1 MAIKFNTLG
10 ARLTVTML
18 LMALLPVVVIGWMAY
33 ATMVETV
40 KSERIKAV
48 GHIADSK
55 HDQLVMVLTRA
66 NIRAEHFL
74 SDLDTQCGNNVTGL
88 NRRCATSLI
97 KTYLAAE
104 GAIGA
109 NLRGKDGA
117 DLTVGSSAAKNR
129 EYITFQAG
137 QLAQFSGASP
147 RGNQSYFI
155 EVEDRSTVFRLFIT
169 YPSSTLDP
177 IFNPPPADL
186 GRSGE
191 TFLADGEGYF
201 VTQPRYDSAQWGST
215 RISTPQMRACLNGQN
230 GEALDLDYRD
240 IAIIHSFRFVPEFG
254 SACIKANITREEAFA
269 PVKALEQKIIVT
281 MFLFGMILFV
291 MAVYLARSIVK
302 PITRLT
308 KVTKAIAAGDDKIQA
323 DTTGRGEISE
333 LAVSFNRMTD
343 RLHESRDDMHR
354 LLNSMI
360 EGVCGVDTGGNC
372 TFVNQSFLRMLGY
385 RNENEV
391 LGKHIHEIIHHSR
404 ADGSP
409 CLATECR
416 IYRAYQTN
424 QAANV
429 ADEVFWRRDGVAIPV
444 EYWSH
449 PIITRGVVTGAIAT
463 FVDIT
468 ERKKAEE
475 DISRLAFYD
484 SLTGLPNRR
493 LLVDRLQHALA
504 NSARNDRHGAIMF
517 IDLDNFKGIN
527 DTKGHDCGDVILVE
541 VARRLL
547 SCVREGDTVA
557 RLGGD
562 EFVVMLEELDSEA
575 EHAATQA
582 EEVGEK
588 IRAAINQPYL
598 LKGEQ
603 HHSTASIGIS
613 LFVDR
618 TTTSDTLLK
627 NADIAMYQAKGAGRN
642 AVRFFDPRMQA
653 ILEAHAS
660 MEADLHGALAK
671 GQFRLYYQ
679 AQVDKAGHIYG
690 AEALIRWMHPQRGM
704 VPPDQFIPIAEESQL
719 IVDIG
724 QWVLET
730 ACQRLILWSMD
741 EQTRKLMLAVNVSAR
756 QFKAD
761 DFVDRVAAVI
771 REHRINPALLKLEL
785 TESMVLHD
793 VSDIVAKMHAI
804 KDLGV
809 GLSMDDFGTGYS
821 SLSLL
826 KQLPLDQ
833 LKIDRSF
840 VRDIATDPGDAIM
853 VRTII
858 GMAHNFHLKVIA
870 EGVESE
876 VQQTFLKQHGCMA
889 YQGYLFSKPVPVAEF
904 EQLLHLSANDGTT
917 PDAIHD

>member
-1 MAIKFNTLG
+1 MAIKFTTLRT
-10 ARLTVTML
+10 RLTITLL
-18 LMALLPVVVIGWMAY
+18 LMVLLPTLTIGWMAY
-33 ATMVETV
+33 NSMFETIR
-40 KSERIKAV
+40 SERIKAV
-48 GHIADSK
+48 GQVADSK

-74 SDLDTQCGNNVTGL
+74 SDLSAQCGNNSTKL
-88 NRRCATSLI
+88 NRRCETNLI
-97 KTYLAAE
+97 RTYLAAE

-109 NLRGKDGA
+109 NLRSKDGV
-117 DLTVGSSAAKNR
+117 DLIVGSSAVQNK
-129 EYITFQAG
+129 ESVTFQAG
-137 QLAQFSGASP
+137 QLAQFPGTGP
-147 RGNQSYFI
+147 RSNQSYFI
-155 EVEDRSTVFRLFIT
+155 EVEDRSTASRLFIT
-169 YPSSTLDP
+169 YPSSTMEP
-177 IFNPPPADL
+177 VFNPPPADL

-201 VTQPRYDSAQWGST
+201 VTQPGYASAQWSGT
-215 RISTPQMRACLNGQN
+215 RISTRPMQACLSGQN
-230 GEALDLDYRD
+230 GEALDLDYRGV
-240 IAIIHSFRFVPEFG
+240 AIIHAFRFVPEFG
-254 SACIKANITREEAFA
+254 LACLKANIIQDEAFA
-269 PVKALEQKIIVT
+269 PIKALEQKIMIT
-281 MFLFGMILFV
+281 IFLFGLILVV

-308 KVTKAIAAGDDKIQA
+308 KVTKAIAAGDDKVQA
-323 DTTGRGEISE
+323 DTTGRDEIAE

-360 EGVCGVDTGGNC
+360 EGVYGVDTGGNC

-409 CLATECR
+409 CLATECK
-416 IYRAYQTN
+416 IYRTYQTN
-424 QAANV
+424 QAVNA

-449 PIITRGVVTGAIAT
+449 PIITQGVVTGAIAT

-484 SLTGLPNRR
+484 PLTGLPNRR
-493 LLVDRLQHALA
+493 LLVDRLQHAFA
-504 NSARNDRHGAIMF
+504 NSARSGRHGAIMF

-541 VARRLL
+541 VARRLQ

-603 HHSTASIGIS
+603 HRSTASIGIS

-627 NADIAMYQAKGAGRN
+627 NADIAMYQAKGAGRD
-642 AVRFFDPRMQA
+642 AVRFFDPKMQA
-653 ILEAHAS
+653 ILETHVS
-660 MEADLHGALAK
+660 IEADLHGALAK
-671 GQFRLYYQ
+671 GQFQLYYQ
-679 AQVDKAGHIYG
+679 AQVDKSGHIYG

-704 VPPDQFIPIAEESQL
+704 VPPDQFIPIAEESPL
-719 IVDIG
+719 ILDIG

-730 ACQRLILWSMD
+730 ACKQLALWSRD
-741 EQTRKLMLAVNVSAR
+741 EQKRNLVIAVNVSVR

-761 DFVDRVAAVI
+761 DFVDRVATVI
-771 REHRINPALLKLEL
+771 REHRINPSLLKLEL

-793 VSDIVAKMHAI
+793 VADIVAKMHAI

-840 VRDIATDPGDAIM
+840 VRDIATDSGDAIM

-858 GMAHNFHLKVIA
+858 DMGHNFRLSVIA
-870 EGVESE
+870 EGVENKE
-876 VQQTFLKQHGCMA
+876 QQAFLKQHGCVA
-889 YQGYLFSKPVPVAEF
+889 YQGYLFSKPVPVEQF
-904 EQLLHLSANDGTT
+904 EALLQAFGNGSSA
-917 PDAIHD
+917 PVR